1 MTTSPLLTSPR
12 LFTAVVGSHAYGLA
26 TPKSDID
33 LFGVSVLP
41 TSRLVGLN
49 PPRAESLTYHS
60 TGAEQDITVHEVGKF
75 LHLAVKGNPSVLE
88 TFWLTDYV
96 EVSPSGRAL
105 LSLRR
110 AVLSARAVRS
120 SYLGYCAAQAHGAK
134 HKAEARRPKFG
145 THLYRLAEQAR
156 GLWLTGELNVTVL
169 DPDAAREFGRQVADG
184 DLDVVEELM
193 SGLNAVFDRPTP
205 LPETADT
212 TTVNQWVIDLRKA
225 NF

>member
-1 MTTSPLLTSPR
+1 MTTSPLISAPR

-26 TPKSDID
+26 TPTSDVD

-41 TSRLVGLN
+41 TRRLVGLN
-49 PPRAESLTYHS
+49 PPRAEALTYHS
-60 TGAEQDITVHEVGKF
+60 VGAEQDITVHEVGKF
-75 LHLAVKGNPSVLE
+75 LALALKGNPSVVE
-88 TFWLTDYV
+88 TFWLPEYL

-110 AVLSARAVRS
+110 AVLSAHAVRS

-156 GLWLTGELNVTVL
+156 GLWLTGDLTVQVS
-169 DPDAAREFGRQVADG
+169 DPDGARAFGQQVADG
-184 DLDVVEELM
+184 DLDVVEDLI
-193 SGLNAVFDRPTP
+193 SDLNDVFDRPTP
-205 LPETADT
+205 LPGTPDT
-212 TTVNQWVIDLRKA
+212 ITVNQWLLDLRRA
-225 NF
+225 IF